1 MTIMNSRGM
10 DYEIKKRLADYFSD
24 FMTPER
30 NSLFNRIIADRTRYI
45 TVVLED
51 IYQPHNASAVLRTC
65 DCFGIQDVHIIENRY
80 EYNLNPEVAL
90 GSSNWLSMHRHN
102 SGQNNTV
109 GCIGALKKEGYR
121 IIATTPHT
129 KDTILTDF
137 DVSAGRFALLFGTE
151 KEGLSELAMSLADEF
166 VRIPMYGFTES
177 FNISVS
183 AALSLFHLSEKMRQS
198 AMPWKLTDEEML
210 DVKLDWMRYSI
221 KNSDFV
227 ERKFFELLEKS

>member
-1 MTIMNSRGM
+1 MNSREM
-10 DYEIKKRLADYFSD
+10 DYEIKKRLAEYFSG

-90 GSSNWLSMHRHN
+90 GSSNWLSMRRYN
-102 SGQNNTV
+102 SGQNNTAE
-109 GCIGALKKEGYR
+109 CIGALKKNGYR
-121 IIATTPHT
+121 VIATTPHT

-137 DVSAGRFALLFGTE
+137 DVSAGRFALVFGTE

-198 AMPWKLTDEEML
+198 GLPWKLTDEEML